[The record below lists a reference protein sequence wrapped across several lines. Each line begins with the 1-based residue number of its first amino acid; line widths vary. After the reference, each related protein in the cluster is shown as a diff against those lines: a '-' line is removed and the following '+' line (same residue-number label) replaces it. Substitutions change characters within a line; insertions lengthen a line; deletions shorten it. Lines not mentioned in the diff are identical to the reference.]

1 MIRYLWIKDNASK
14 DKRLKPPWFLS
25 NLLPSNWVTS
35 TGLVFTN
42 DRCLIWVQSRAF
54 WEIFSN
60 TTTIGWT
67 PPDFGPFLYLLI
79 RIKSNQMKEIVTE
92 NRFIIPYLQIEAN
105 DPLNEIPHSFLSS
118 FIIVCSK
125 KFLLISSEWLDL
137 SILSS
142 SIPWRKIRE
151 WIIQ

>member
-1 MIRYLWIKDNASK
+1 M
-14 DKRLKPPWFLS
+14 S

-79 RIKSNQMKEIVTE
+79 RIKSDEINCYWE
-92 NRFIIPYLQIEAN
+92 QIYN
-105 DPLNEIPHSFLSS
+105 
-118 FIIVCSK
+118 
-125 KFLLISSEWLDL
+125 
-137 SILSS
+137 
-142 SIPWRKIRE
+142 SIPTDRGKWSSKRNPPLLPQQFYNRVLQEISPHFLRVARPLHPVLLNSMKKDSWMDHSIN
-151 WIIQ
+151 WLYDYW